1 VTPRWR
7 RAAVTAVAATVSAVA
22 VLAACGTPPEV
33 SPRLVAADELQFDPA
48 DTSTST
54 SSTTTPVTQAVGT
67 LPDPAMQMVTVYFVD
82 EDDRLVP
89 VQREL
94 RAPPD
99 LTSALGALLN
109 EPNQL
114 EQSVGLR
121 STLPPGAVVRVNL
134 DRGVAEVALKPSL
147 FDEILTRDQVLAF
160 AQLVLTLTSQPGV
173 GQVRFT
179 SGGETLSVPRGDGS
193 LTRPG
198 MPLTFEDYA
207 ELIEG
212 YEPPPQTTT
221 STPTSTT
228 SVPRSTTTTAT
239 GGAASSTTTTA

>member
-1 VTPRWR
+1 MTPRWR
-7 RAAVTAVAATVSAVA
+7 RAAVTAVVATMSTLG
-22 VLAACGTPPEV
+22 VLAACGTPPED

-48 DTSTST
+48 DTATTT

-67 LPDPAMQMVTVYFVD
+67 LPDPATQMVTIYFVD

-99 LTSALGALLN
+99 LTSVLGALLN
-109 EPNQL
+109 EPNQI
-114 EQSVGLR
+114 EQSDGLR
-121 STLPPGAVVRVNL
+121 STLPPGAVVRINL
-134 DRGVAEVALKPSL
+134 DRGVAEVALSPGL
-147 FDEILTRDQVLAF
+147 FDEILPRDQVLAF

-193 LTRPG
+193 LVRPG
-198 MPLTFEDYA
+198 MALSFEDYA
-207 ELIEG
+207 ELVEG
-212 YEPPPQTTT
+212 YEPPPATTT
-221 STPTSTT
+221 SAPTSTT
-228 SVPRSTTTTAT
+228 AVPRSTTTTTPGA
-239 GGAASSTTTTA
+239 AASSTTTA